1 MGNNAENDFRT
12 LELDLLQ
19 TNNEPIH
26 ARVPSGVIW
35 LPDDLDM
42 PRIVTA
48 SGVREL
54 RTGHGLL
61 EVSRDSS
68 AVASTFTT
76 AFVSCVY
83 NLGASIIDD
92 DYYTLTD
99 ANSLVTIKQEGI
111 YRITYTMNIDVSGE
125 TQARSGSTT
134 RVLVAGSIVPPA
146 GTSHGYHRL
155 AGLGKDSST
164 QSFLYAAKAGDN
176 FLFQSIR
183 YSGGDVL
190 KFIEGCQVNFER
202 ICPLRHPF
210 QGNGS

>member
-1 MGNNAENDFRT
+1 MGNNSENTFRT
-12 LELDLLQ
+12 LDVDLLQ

-26 ARVPSGVIW
+26 ANVPSGTIW

-61 EVSRDSS
+61 EVVRNSS
-68 AVASTFTT
+68 AGALTFTT
-76 AFVSCVY
+76 SFVSCQY
-83 NLGASIIDD
+83 NAGATIIDD

-99 ANSLVTIKQEGI
+99 ANSLVTVKQEGL
-111 YRITYTMNIDVSGE
+111 YRITYTMNIDISGD

-134 RVLVAGSIVPPA
+134 RVLQAGSIVPPM

-155 AGLGKDSST
+155 AALGKDSST
-164 QSFLYAAKAGDN
+164 QSFLLEVFAGDN

-183 YSGGDVL
+183 YSGGDTL
-190 KFIEGCQVNFER
+190 RFIEGCQINFER